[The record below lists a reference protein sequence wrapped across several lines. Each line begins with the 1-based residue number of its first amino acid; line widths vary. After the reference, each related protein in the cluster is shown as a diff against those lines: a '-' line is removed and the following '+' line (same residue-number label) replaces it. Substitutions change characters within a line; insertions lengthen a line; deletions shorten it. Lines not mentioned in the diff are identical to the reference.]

1 MSTATTNGHAIE
13 SRFADLL
20 REKSGFDLADLDRT
34 ATFLELGFDSLFL
47 IQLSQTIRKRFA
59 VKVTFR
65 QLIEEIPT
73 TDQLLDYL
81 SEHSSSSHA
90 GEVAKAAPDV
100 PAKES
105 VLQVSV
111 NEDDTA
117 QSTTSSSSGEQSSP
131 EQTNSGAVSIASIC
145 EESCSDD
152 LVQEC
157 EQESVSQA
165 ATQPGVQQ
173 RAPEAATQD
182 PTQDAI
188 ASSAPVLN
196 PVPQTATAVARGN
209 PSALQ
214 QIILQ
219 QTQLMSQ
226 HLELLSNAK
235 PAAFQSSAQLQFPAQ
250 KDVEPLVPA
259 GSTPEA
265 QSLPT
270 RTPAPTA
277 FASSD
282 DRSATSTIAREP
294 KANLQKA
301 TAHVKKETQ
310 VQRERFGPYKPV
322 RKGKNNSLT
331 EKQQEHLDRFV
342 ANFTAKT
349 QGSKLHAEK
358 HRDHFADPR
367 GVAGYRRIW
376 KSMVYQIGVE
386 KSKGSKLWDL
396 DGNEYV
402 DIAMG
407 FGLNLFGQSPDF
419 VTAAI
424 QEQLGKGVEVGP
436 QCVMAGEAAR
446 LLCEFSRKDRATFCC
461 TGSEAVMAAI
471 RAARTVTGKSKVV
484 FFNKDYHGNFEEV
497 LLRSQRMG
505 TKQTTSPAAPG
516 IPSSFADS
524 AIVLEYCSPDSLEA
538 IRENADDIA
547 AVLVEPVQSADPFH
561 EPKDFLQQL
570 RKLCTDNDMALIM
583 DEVITGFR
591 AAPGGAQE
599 HFGVWGDLATYGKV
613 LGGGLPIGALAG
625 KARFMD
631 ALDGGTWRYDDD
643 SEPGADMTFFAG
655 TFVRHPLAIAAASS
669 VLKEVKRAGPELQA
683 RLTAKTTAMV
693 EELNEFFV
701 SHEFPIRVAKFA
713 SLFRFMFPADLE
725 YADMLYFHLLSRGIF
740 TRGWGD
746 NCFLSTEHSEED
758 IRKIINAVKESCI
771 ELRNAGFFPGE
782 PMDSIT
788 LNSSKVDEA
797 GPSNR
802 LRSEASVAVLRS
814 VSESMLEP
822 GDLISEIQPEGTNTP
837 LFCMPAAD
845 GLTLVYH
852 ELSDNLGADQPVYG
866 VVSPGVFGEALP
878 GTLEEL
884 ASRLIQDI
892 KYVQPEGPYQVI
904 GYCSGGTVAFEV
916 AQQLQAAGDDVS
928 LLSCVE
934 TYNWIDAPSTNP
946 SLATQAGYGL
956 ERALFI
962 IQNFLLL
969 DTQQKLSFLRSKG
982 ERFVSRLS
990 VWKAGIVSWLSGQSS
1005 QPKSKVNM
1013 ADLWREHDDL
1023 AEKYQP
1029 RVYPGKML
1037 DCKPRRDYRCHKS
1050 ETGLEAN
1057 SVIAL
1062 RMNSYPAGVM
1072 NAPFVEELASILQ
1085 REMNAGTSSIS
1096 GSSREDSHVNDYVQ
1110 DAVRQ
1115 AGGFAM

>member
-1 MSTATTNGHAIE
+1 MSTATANGYAIE
-13 SRFADLL
+13 SRFAELL

-34 ATFLELGFDSLFL
+34 ASFLELGFDSLFL
-47 IQLSQTIRKRFA
+47 IQLSQSIRKRFA

-81 SEHSSSSHA
+81 LEHSAPATTGIEESS
-90 GEVAKAAPDV
+90 VAPEP
-100 PAKES
+100 PAKEV
-105 VLQVSV
+105 VLQVATKDELV
-111 NEDDTA
+111 A
-117 QSTTSSSSGEQSSP
+117 QDEIESRVREQSVGEEAES
-131 EQTNSGAVSIASIC
+131 QSLANVSTC
-145 EESCSDD
+145 EDSCGMES
-152 LVQEC
+152 VQGC
-157 EQESVSQA
+157 EADSVSQVAPQPVLQDQDSEPVAQASTQA
-165 ATQPGVQQ
+165 AFPSPASLPI
-173 RAPEAATQD
+173 RAPLTAPAA
-182 PTQDAI
+182 
-188 ASSAPVLN
+188 AP
-196 PVPQTATAVARGN
+196 AES
-209 PSALQ
+209 SALQ

-226 HLELLSNAK
+226 HLELLNGNQPSVQMQVPTQELVLSSEPPASKPDTPRQEPQVSVPSISAPSGNSSPPRPNAEK
-235 PAAFQSSAQLQFPAQ
+235 PKDNAQ
-250 KDVEPLVPA
+250 K
-259 GSTPEA
+259 
-265 QSLPT
+265 
-270 RTPAPTA
+270 
-277 FASSD
+277 AS
-282 DRSATSTIAREP
+282 
-294 KANLQKA
+294 
-301 TAHVKKETQ
+301 AHVKKDGQ

-331 EKQQEHLDRFV
+331 EKQQLHLDRFV
-342 ANFTAKT
+342 ADFTAKT
-349 QGSKLHAEK
+349 QSSKLHAEK

-376 KSMVYQIGVE
+376 KSMVYQIAVE

-419 VTAAI
+419 VTSAI
-424 QEQLGKGVEVGP
+424 QEQLAKGVEVGP

-505 TKQTTSPAAPG
+505 SKQTTSPAAPG

-524 AIVLEYCSPDSLEA
+524 AIVLEYCSPDSIEA

-561 EPKDFLQQL
+561 EPKKFLQQL
-570 RKLCTDNDMALIM
+570 RQLCTDNDMALIM

-669 VLKEVKRAGPELQA
+669 VLKEVKRAGPGLQA
-683 RLTAKTTAMV
+683 KLTAKTAAMV

-701 SHEFPIRVAKFA
+701 TYEFPIRVAQFA

-746 NCFLSTEHSEED
+746 NCFLSTEHSDDD

-782 PMDSIT
+782 PMDAIPLNGAKFEGAGKSNT
-788 LNSSKVDEA
+788 LSAEV
-797 GPSNR
+797 
-802 LRSEASVAVLRS
+802 SVPALS
-814 VSESMLEP
+814 AATESMLEP

-852 ELSDNLGADQPVYG
+852 ELSDSLGEDQPVYG

-878 GTLEEL
+878 ATLEGL

-916 AQQLQAAGDDVS
+916 AQQLQAAGDEVS

-946 SLATQAGYGL
+946 SWATQASYGL
-956 ERALFI
+956 ERVLFI
-962 IQNFLLL
+962 VQNFLLL
-969 DTQQKLSFLRSKG
+969 TTQQKLSFLRSKG
-982 ERFVSRLS
+982 ERFISRLS
-990 VWKAGIVSWLSGQSS
+990 VWKAGIASWFGGQSS
-1005 QPKSKVNM
+1005 QPKGKVNM

-1029 RVYPGKML
+1029 RSYPGKML
-1037 DCKPRRDYRCHKS
+1037 DCKPRRDYSCHQS
-1050 ETGLEAN
+1050 ETGLEAT
-1057 SVIAL
+1057 STIAL
-1062 RMNSYPAGVM
+1062 RLKSYPAGVM

-1085 REMNAGTSSIS
+1085 REMTSEP
-1096 GSSREDSHVNDYVQ
+1096 SSVSDSSQQKSQVNDYVQ